1 MRVKLLLLVLVLVLL
16 NSCSYKQQNSKVYVV
31 EENQPKIFVVEEKN
45 PLAWEKDSLQFR
57 NKLNKWRALREF
69 NDEQEE
75 FDFKSRL
82 KNVKRVID
90 DKLIVGYVKELDN
103 PEFKE
108 VDE

>member
-16 NSCSYKQQNSKVYVV
+16 NSCSYQQQRDKVYVV
-31 EENQPKIFVVEEKN
+31 EETQPKIYVVEEKN

-57 NKLNKWRALREF
+57 NELNKWRALRDF

-82 KNVKRVID
+82 KNVK
-90 DKLIVGYVKELDN
+90 
-103 PEFKE
+103 
-108 VDE
+108 

>member
-16 NSCSYKQQNSKVYVV
+16 NSCTYQQQSGKVYVV
-31 EENQPKIFVVEEKN
+31 EETQPKIYVVEEKA

-57 NKLNKWRALREF
+57 NQLNKWRALRDF

-75 FDFKSRL
+75 FDFKSRF
-82 KNVKRVID
+82 KNVGRIVD
-90 DKLIVGYVKELDN
+90 DELLIGYKKEIDN

-108 VDE
+108 VK

>member
-1 MRVKLLLLVLVLVLL
+1 MRVKPLLLVLVLALL
-16 NSCSYKQQNSKVYVV
+16 NSCSYQQQGKTYVV
-31 EENQPKIFVVEEKN
+31 EETQPKIYVVEEKN

-57 NKLNKWRALREF
+57 NELNKWRALRDF

-108 VDE
+108 VK